1 MPVFRILYRSQSNP
15 SYDFAP
21 HDTELVAPKGWDSD
35 EVTDAFQ
42 NQFPYASIISCTLVS
57 E

>member
-21 HDTELVAPKGWDSD
+21 QDTELVAPAGWDSD